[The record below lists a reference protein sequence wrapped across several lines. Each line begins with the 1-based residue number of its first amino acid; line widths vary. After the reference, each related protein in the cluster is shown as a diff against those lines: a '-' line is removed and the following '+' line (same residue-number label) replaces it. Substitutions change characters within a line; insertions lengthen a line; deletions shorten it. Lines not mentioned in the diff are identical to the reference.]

1 MALTRLRSLAM
12 ASVAV
17 PLVLLTV
24 ACGAEESAP
33 LTDATAINPLYGPS
47 RLHTTAP
54 DSFRVRM
61 VTSEGD
67 VVLRVKREWAPIGVD
82 RFYTLVTNDFYND
95 QRIYRVID
103 GWVAQWGFH
112 ADGLVNSAWMDET
125 ILDDPPVIS
134 NSRGTMAFAK
144 AGPNS
149 RTTAVFISYADHPE
163 LDSQGFAPFAVVESG
178 MEVVDAFYSGYGE
191 GPPQGDGPYQRAAL
205 AKGNQY
211 LDEEFPLL
219 TRIESMEVIQ

>member
-1 MALTRLRSLAM
+1 MALTRLRSLRM
-12 ASVAV
+12 ASFAV
-17 PLVLLTV
+17 PLVLLMV
-24 ACGAEESAP
+24 ACGAEEAAP
-33 LTDATAINPLYGPS
+33 PADATAINPLYGPS

-61 VTSEGD
+61 VTSEGE
-67 VVLRVKREWAPIGVD
+67 VILRVRREWAPIGVD
-82 RFYTLVTNDFYND
+82 RFYTLVTNDFYDD

-103 GWVAQWGFH
+103 GWVAQWGYH

-125 ILDDPPVIS
+125 IMDDPPVIS

-144 AGPNS
+144 GGRNS
-149 RTTAVFISYADHPE
+149 RTTSVFISFADHPE
-163 LDSQGFAPFAVVESG
+163 LDGEGFAPFAVVESG
-178 MEVVDAFYSGYGE
+178 MEVVDAFYSEYGE
-191 GPPQGDGPYQRAAL
+191 GPPLGDGPYQAAAL
-205 AKGNQY
+205 ARGNDY